1 MKMIASAEIDW
12 AKLVFNEVVAS
23 QDSWWRPVTD
33 KHQIFEQ
40 AYMKFVNRNLNYYNF
55 KNMLLSLI
63 EGYEFN
69 KTLPKTLEFC
79 EYVRTLTNDRGPF
92 GRMCVWNIPPRAE
105 LLLHKDAFQY
115 HHMIVRNIFILS
127 QHNNNNSEIKIQ
139 ETSVNYSQGT
149 LFQFSPAIEAH
160 SFKNNSDHSWYF
172 LGFDYWIP
180 EKLFD
185 SLTNT
190 ELGEI
195 FNDSTRQQS
204 GKMFGIGNCKFMS
217 NH

>member
-1 MKMIASAEIDW
+1 MITNKEVAW
-12 AKLVFNEVVAS
+12 AKIVLNEIIS
-23 QDSWWRPVTD
+23 SSDQWWRPVND

-55 KNMLLSLI
+55 ENMLLSMI

-69 KTLPKTLEFC
+69 KTLPKTLDFC

-105 LLLHKDAFQY
+105 LLLHRDSFKY
-115 HHMIVRNIFILS
+115 HHMIIRNIFILS
-127 QHNNNNSEIKIQ
+127 EHNNNNSHIEIC
-139 ETSVNYSQGT
+139 EESVNYSQGT

-160 SFKNNSDHSWYF
+160 SFKNNSDNSWYF

-180 EKLFD
+180 ERLVN
-185 SLTNT
+185 SLKEVNLK
-190 ELGEI
+190 EMH
-195 FNDSTRQQS
+195 NSTIRQQS
-204 GKMFGIGNCKFMS
+204 DKIFGIGDCKFMS
-217 NH
+217 DN